1 VPGRGATVP
10 APGVEAAK
18 AMSTA
23 LFAYGSLVDP
33 ASAAVTLGR
42 PVELA
47 AVVRLEGWR
56 RRWTVGRDNH
66 LLEKTFARTDD
77 GSLPDWCLGLNLE
90 PATESSQAPNG
101 ALIEVDDGDL
111 DRLDLR
117 ELRYQRED
125 VSAALPE
132 SGFERVIAYIAR
144 PEHHVPEPPPG
155 AVVIASYVRA
165 VERAFRRLG
174 PDAVDLF
181 RATTG
186 VPPVEVIEATLVRDQ
201 IPAGNPRDW

>member
-1 VPGRGATVP
+1 
-10 APGVEAAK
+10 
-18 AMSTA
+18 MSTA
-23 LFAYGSLVDP
+23 VFAYGSLVDP
-33 ASAAVTLGR
+33 ASAAITLGR
-42 PVELA
+42 PVDLA

-66 LLEKTFARTDD
+66 RLEKTFARTD

-90 PATESSQAPNG
+90 PDSDPDGAPNG
-101 ALIEVDDGDL
+101 ALIEVDDADL

-125 VSAALPE
+125 VTAALPD
-132 SGFERVIAYIAR
+132 SDFERVIAYVAR
-144 PEHHVPEPPPG
+144 PEHHLPEPPPG

-165 VERAFRRLG
+165 VERAFGRLG

-186 VPPVEVIEATLVRDQ
+186 APPVEVVEARLVRDQ